1 MTQKHIIGLAL
12 GVLGIVLAF
21 AFVYRQFTAP
31 VPRTGTLQREEQ
43 PNASDAM
50 REKKAALP
58 ETIDDISASI
68 QEEISADLSA
78 LDDEANG
85 EVLEIEADSDSI
97 TNLGTSYDENS
108 L

>member
-1 MTQKHIIGLAL
+1 MTQKQIIGLAL

-21 AFVYRQFTAP
+21 AFVYRQFAAP
-31 VPRTGTLQREEQ
+31 VPRTGTLQVQEQ
-43 PNASDAM
+43 PNASDMA
-50 REKKAALP
+50 REKEAALP

-85 EVLEIEADSDSI
+85 EVLEIEADSESI
-97 TNLGTSYDENS
+97 NNLGTSYDENS